1 MPKNVLKRRIILVAT
16 NLIGLFFY
24 LLDVVTDV
32 MNASLYMRYKTHYIE
47 GMRTYNADSL
57 CILCIRQKLSNRI
70 FKHLLLV

>member
-47 GMRTYNADSL
+47 GKRTYIADSL

-70 FKHLLLV
+70 F